1 MTDTTEDAFLSEWQ
15 DTIHWPLFEHGAY
28 LVKELLMERSSKMS
42 FLELPLLV
50 MFIESRISCKA
61 VVQLLPG
68 IKSAPNVPVPQSCL
82 SHQESHAV
90 LKQPHC

>member
-1 MTDTTEDAFLSEWQ
+1 MTETTEDTILSEWQ
-15 DTIHWPLFEHGAY
+15 DIHWPSFEHGEY
-28 LVKELLMERSSKMS
+28 LTKVLLMERSSKMS

-50 MFIESRISCKA
+50 MFMESRISCKA

-68 IKSAPNVPVPQSCL
+68 IKNAPNVPAPQSCL

-90 LKQPHC
+90 LKQLHC